1 MGNLEHLNELK
12 MTLIVSLDCN
22 IGREIENKRKKLAE
36 IDQFFQS
43 CQIHFYFYVVH
54 IKMKSNFVKMIVK
67 IKKKSILHNDRS
79 Q

>member
-36 IDQFFQS
+36 VDQ
-43 CQIHFYFYVVH
+43 YF
-54 IKMKSNFVKMIVK
+54 
-67 IKKKSILHNDRS
+67 
-79 Q
+79 

>member
-36 IDQFFQS
+36 IDQFFNLAKFIFTS
-43 CQIHFYFYVVH
+43 T
-54 IKMKSNFVKMIVK
+54 S
-67 IKKKSILHNDRS
+67 SILK
-79 Q
+79 